1 MCPRPSDFWSW
12 ARENLSVNQPMK
24 RSIGIEV
31 FYFLDRWSDDQT
43 AAFGRV
49 ADAGYDG
56 AEISFVA
63 GRDIDTKK
71 ISRAAAAAEI
81 EIVCSTGLTPELDIS
96 SPVAGVREAGK
107 LHLRRCLDAAAE
119 LGSPVLGGVTYAP
132 WMVFPD
138 GDLDDNRKRSAE
150 CLHAVAEDAADLGV
164 DICLEVINRF
174 ETSLFNTVADCLT
187 FIDAIDH
194 QSVKVEVDTF
204 HMNMEEDDIAAA
216 LRRATGRLG
225 HVQVAANNR
234 RAPQFGHIDWTAF
247 RAALDSIAYDRWVV
261 FETFPNPAV
270 ETGRSTHAWRPLA
283 DDVDLE
289 ARDAA
294 SFIKRFIA

>member
-1 MCPRPSDFWSW
+1 MCPRPSDFWNW
-12 ARENLSVNQPMK
+12 AREHASVHWPMK

-43 AAFGRV
+43 AVFSRV

-81 EIVCSTGLTPELDIS
+81 EIVCSTGLTRELDIS
-96 SPVAGVREAGK
+96 SPVAEVREAGK

-119 LGSPVLGGVTYAP
+119 LRSPVLGGVTYAP
-132 WMVFPD
+132 WMFFPD
-138 GDLDDNRKRSAE
+138 GDLNDNRKRSAE

-164 DICLEVINRF
+164 DICLEVVNRF
-174 ETSLFNTVADCLT
+174 ETSLFNTVADCLV

-204 HMNMEEDDIAAA
+204 HMNMEEDDLAAA
-216 LRRATGRLG
+216 VRQATGRLG

-234 RAPQFGHIDWTAF
+234 RAPQFGHIDWAAF
-247 RAALDSIAYDRWVV
+247 RAALDSIGYDRWVV

-270 ETGRSTHAWRPLA
+270 ETGRSTYAWRPLA

-294 SFIKRFIA
+294 AFIRRSIA

>member
-1 MCPRPSDFWSW
+1 
-12 ARENLSVNQPMK
+12 MK
-24 RSIGIEV
+24 RPIGIEV
-31 FYFLDRWSDDQT
+31 FYFLDRWADDQT
-43 AAFGRV
+43 AVFARV

-63 GRDIDTKK
+63 GLDIDTKR

-81 EIVCSTGLTPELDIS
+81 DIVCSTGLTPELDIS
-96 SPVAGVREAGK
+96 SPIAEVREAGK

-119 LGSPVLGGVTYAP
+119 LGSPLLGGVTYAP
-132 WMVFPD
+132 WMVLPD
-138 GDLDDNRKRSAE
+138 GDLDDNRKRSAD

-164 DICLEVINRF
+164 DICLEVVNRF
-174 ETSLFNTVADCLT
+174 ETSMFNTVADCLV

-194 QSVKVEVDTF
+194 HSVKVEVDTF
-204 HMNMEEDDIAAA
+204 HMNMEEDDLGAAVRHA
-216 LRRATGRLG
+216 GARLG

-234 RAPQFGHIDWTAF
+234 RAPQFGHIDWAAF
-247 RAALDSIAYDRWVV
+247 RSALDSIGYDGWVV

-270 ETGRSTHAWRPLA
+270 ETGRSTHAWRSLA
-283 DDVDLE
+283 DDLDLE

-294 SFIKRFIA
+294 AFIKRSIA

>member
-1 MCPRPSDFWSW
+1 
-12 ARENLSVNQPMK
+12 MK

-31 FYFLDRWSDDQT
+31 FYYLDRWSDDQT
-43 AAFGRV
+43 AVFSRV

-81 EIVCSTGLTPELDIS
+81 EIVCSTGLTRELDIS
-96 SPVAGVREAGK
+96 SPVAEVREAGK
-107 LHLRRCLDAAAE
+107 LHLRRCLDASAE

-138 GDLDDNRKRSAE
+138 GDLNDHRKRSAE

-164 DICLEVINRF
+164 DVCLEVVNRF
-174 ETSLFNTVADCLT
+174 ETSLFNTVADCLV

-204 HMNMEEDDIAAA
+204 HMNMEEDDLAAA
-216 LRRATGRLG
+216 VRQATGRLG

-234 RAPQFGHIDWTAF
+234 RAPQFGHIDWAAF
-247 RAALDSIAYDRWVV
+247 RAALDSIGYDRWVV

-270 ETGRSTHAWRPLA
+270 ETGRSTYAWRSLA

-294 SFIKRFIA
+294 AFIRRSIA

>member
-1 MCPRPSDFWSW
+1 
-12 ARENLSVNQPMK
+12 MK

-31 FYFLDRWSDDQT
+31 FYYLDRWSDDQT
-43 AAFGRV
+43 AVFSRV

-81 EIVCSTGLTPELDIS
+81 EIVCSTGLTRELDIS
-96 SPVAGVREAGK
+96 SPVAEVREAGK

-138 GDLDDNRKRSAE
+138 GDLNDIRKRSAE

-164 DICLEVINRF
+164 DVCLEVVNRF
-174 ETSLFNTVADCLT
+174 ETSLFNTVADCLV

-204 HMNMEEDDIAAA
+204 HMNMEEDDLAAA
-216 LRRATGRLG
+216 VRQATGRLG

-234 RAPQFGHIDWTAF
+234 RAPQFGHIDWAAF
-247 RAALDSIAYDRWVV
+247 RAALDSIGYDRWVV

-270 ETGRSTHAWRPLA
+270 ETGRSTYAWRSLA

-294 SFIKRFIA
+294 AFIRRSIA